1 MRASV
6 LAALILSDLAEQP
19 RIRPRRRFRLK
30 VKR

>member
-19 RIRPRRRFRLK
+19 RVRPRRRFRLK

>member
-19 RIRPRRRFRLK
+19 RIRPRRRFRLI
-30 VKR
+30 RQ

>member
-19 RIRPRRRFRLK
+19 RVRPRRRFRLK
-30 VKR
+30 IKR